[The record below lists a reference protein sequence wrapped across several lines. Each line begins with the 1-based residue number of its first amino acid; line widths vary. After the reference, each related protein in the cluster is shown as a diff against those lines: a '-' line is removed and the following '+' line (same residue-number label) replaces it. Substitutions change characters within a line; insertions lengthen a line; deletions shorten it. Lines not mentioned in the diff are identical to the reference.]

1 MQGSAEAEERLAIL
15 QCDLGVVTG
24 DLIACARYR
33 IYDLRAKADKVQR
46 THVLFVIHLT
56 HQVSGSFVGFQGD
69 PWVSY
74 HVDDLNTS
82 TENTVSAS
90 EAMGLSLSELFRGPR
105 VPPGNASEARESENE
120 NVSEADSE
128 EGESESEDSLA
139 ESENEDSGSAS
150 EAGDNEGESGSEQN
164 VDVVERDVDLE
175 GKFLIKPLI

>member
-90 EAMGLSLSELFRGPR
+90 EAMGLSLSELFRGPP
-105 VPPGNASEARESENE
+105 VLEGST
-120 NVSEADSE
+120 SEADDE
-128 EGESESEDSLA
+128 
-139 ESENEDSGSAS
+139 
-150 EAGDNEGESGSEQN
+150 EAGIIDPDMDIEGRFSDIVN
-164 VDVVERDVDLE
+164 WYN
-175 GKFLIKPLI
+175 

>member
-1 MQGSAEAEERLAIL
+1 MQGSEERLAIL

-33 IYDLRAKADKVQR
+33 IYDLRAKADAEQR
-46 THVLFVIHLT
+46 THVLFIIHLT

-90 EAMGLSLSELFRGPR
+90 EAMGLSLSELFRGPP
-105 VPPGNASEARESENE
+105 VHTSKAG
-120 NVSEADSE
+120 DE
-128 EGESESEDSLA
+128 EVGIVDQGV
-139 ESENEDSGSAS
+139 ENED
-150 EAGDNEGESGSEQN
+150 
-164 VDVVERDVDLE
+164 LE
-175 GKFLIKPLI
+175 GRFSDKVQLVCCGLSTLI